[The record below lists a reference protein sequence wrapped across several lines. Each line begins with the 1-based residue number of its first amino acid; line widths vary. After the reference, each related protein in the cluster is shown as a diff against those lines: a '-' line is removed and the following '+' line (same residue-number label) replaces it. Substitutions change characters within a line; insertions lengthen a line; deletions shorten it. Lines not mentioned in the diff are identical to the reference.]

1 MRGMF
6 VRYAAAAALA
16 AGLMLGQTQ
25 PPEDRQPGQRMAKR
39 LDQVAIV
46 LDLTPDQRTQM
57 QTIIQ
62 QSMQESKPIF
72 QQLRQNR
79 LQMRQWLESGATGPE
94 FEQQVQQL
102 AQAQG
107 QLMGQL
113 AAIKAHGFAQ
123 FYSTLTPQ
131 QRQKAGA
138 LFSLMM
144 HHYPG
149 RFGGGY

>member
-6 VRYAAAAALA
+6 VRYAAAAVLA

-25 PPEDRQPGQRMAKR
+25 PPAEGQPGQRMAKR

-46 LDLTPDQRTQM
+46 LDLTPDQRTQL

-62 QSMQESKPIF
+62 QAMQESKPIF

-79 LQMRQWLESGATGPE
+79 LQMRELMESGATGPQ

-107 QLMGQL
+107 QLFGQL
-113 AAIKAHGFAQ
+113 ASIKARGVAK

-131 QRQKAGA
+131 QRQKAEA
-138 LFSLMM
+138 LFGLMM
-144 HHYPG
+144 HHHFP

>member
-16 AGLMLGQTQ
+16 VGLMLGQTQ
-25 PPEDRQPGQRMAKR
+25 PPEDQQPGQRMAKR

-57 QTIIQ
+57 ETIIQ
-62 QSMQESKPIF
+62 QAKQESRPIF
-72 QQLRQNR
+72 QQLRQNK
-79 LQMRQWLESGATGPE
+79 LQMRQLLESGAAGPQ

-107 QLMGQL
+107 QLFGQL
-113 AAIKAHGFAQ
+113 ASIKARGVAQ

-138 LFSLMM
+138 LFSLMR
-144 HHYPG
+144 HHHFR